1 MGNFVDVQNVGN
13 IREEDLGATV
23 RTKMNKSLNQA
34 RAISF
39 LTLLSLDKIPL
50 KDLRR
55 ISPDWVLWLQ
65 DYYKGKDKVKLENI
79 PFYIKLKQFETVFKK
94 ILVKDDLPNFS
105 MHLVSMNEL
114 DGYYAENDF
123 LYIPAD
129 VNELY
134 LYNSSIKAHKHSYL
148 PQSILK
154 RLKMLPKGLIVI
166 LAKYD
171 SSMRVLSYVIDKEWV
186 EGNFEQSFSEREIA
200 VNKFCRDNSMEKTQ
214 VFRCKA
220 GQEAQKGFVLGI
232 NENMLD
238 MRWIR

>member
-1 MGNFVDVQNVGN
+1 
-13 IREEDLGATV
+13 
-23 RTKMNKSLNQA
+23 MNKALIQA

-39 LTLLSLDKIPL
+39 LTLLSLDSIPL

-65 DYYKGKDKVKLENI
+65 DYYKSQGKIKLENI

-105 MHLVSMNEL
+105 IHLSSVGEIDEIS
-114 DGYYAENDF
+114 AESDF

-129 VNELY
+129 ANELY
-134 LYNSSIKAHKHSYL
+134 LYNTSLKHHKHSYL
-148 PQSILK
+148 PQSILRK
-154 RLKMLPKGLIVI
+154 LKVLPTGLIVI
-166 LAKYD
+166 LAKYEGV
-171 SSMRVLSYVIDKEWV
+171 MKVLTYLISKEWV
-186 EGNFEQSFSEREIA
+186 EGKFEQSFSEREIA

-214 VFRCKA
+214 VFRRKA
-220 GQEAQKGFVLGI
+220 MQKVQKGFVLDVAG
-232 NENMLD
+232 NVLD

>member
-1 MGNFVDVQNVGN
+1 
-13 IREEDLGATV
+13 
-23 RTKMNKSLNQA
+23 MNKALSQA

-39 LTLLSLDKIPL
+39 LTLLSLDSIPL

-65 DYYKGKDKVKLENI
+65 DYYKGQGKIKLENI
-79 PFYIKLKQFETVFKK
+79 PFYINLRQFESVFKK

-105 MHLVSMNEL
+105 IHLSSVGEC
-114 DGYYAENDF
+114 DEYYSGVDF

-134 LYNSSIKAHKHSYL
+134 LYNSSLKLHTHSYL
-148 PQSILK
+148 PQSVLK
-154 RLKMLPKGLIVI
+154 RLKMLPTGLIVI

-186 EGNFEQSFSEREIA
+186 EGKFEQSFSEREIA
-200 VNKFCRDNSMEKTQ
+200 VNKFCRDNSMEKLQ
-214 VFRCKA
+214 VFRCKD
-220 GQEAQKGFVLGI
+220 GQTVQKGFVLGVD
-232 NENMLD
+232 ENVLD
-238 MRWIR
+238 MRWVR

>member
-1 MGNFVDVQNVGN
+1 MVV
-13 IREEDLGATV
+13 LGLLQKGMW
-23 RTKMNKSLNQA
+23 RIKMNKALTQA

-39 LTLLSLDKIPL
+39 LTLLSLDSIPL

-65 DYYKGKDKVKLENI
+65 DYYKSQGKIKLENI
-79 PFYIKLKQFETVFKK
+79 PFYINLRQFETVFKK
-94 ILVKDDLPNFS
+94 ILVKDGLPNFS
-105 MHLVSMNEL
+105 IHLSSAGEI
-114 DGYYAENDF
+114 DGYYAESDF

-134 LYNSSIKAHKHSYL
+134 LYNSSIKAHTHSYL

-171 SSMRVLSYVIDKEWV
+171 ASMRVLSYVIDKEWL
-186 EGNFEQSFSEREIA
+186 EGKFEQSFSERELA
-200 VNKFCRDNSMEKTQ
+200 VNKFCRDNYMEKLQ

-220 GQEAQKGFVLGI
+220 GQKVQKGFVLGVDG
-232 NENMLD
+232 NVLD
-238 MRWIR
+238 MRWVR

>member
-1 MGNFVDVQNVGN
+1 M
-13 IREEDLGATV
+13 
-23 RTKMNKSLNQA
+23 TKAINQA

-65 DYYKGKDKVKLENI
+65 DYYKSQGKIKLEDI
-79 PFYIKLKQFETVFKK
+79 PFYVNLKQFESVFKK
-94 ILVKDDLPNFS
+94 ILVLDDLSNFS
-105 MHLVSMNEL
+105 THLISVEECNE
-114 DGYYAENDF
+114 YYTESDF

-134 LYNSSIKAHKHSYL
+134 LYSTSLQGHKHSYL
-148 PQSILK
+148 PQSILRK
-154 RLKMLPKGLIVI
+154 LKVLPKGLIVI

-171 SSMRVLSYVIDKEWV
+171 SSMRVLTYLIDKEWA
-186 EGNFEQSFSEREIA
+186 EGKFEQDFSTREIA
-200 VNKFCRDNSMEKTQ
+200 VNKFCRDNSMEKLQ

-220 GQEAQKGFVLGI
+220 RQKVEKGFVLGI
-232 NENMLD
+232 NENVLD

>member
-1 MGNFVDVQNVGN
+1 
-13 IREEDLGATV
+13 
-23 RTKMNKSLNQA
+23 MNKSLNQA

-79 PFYIKLKQFETVFKK
+79 PFYINLRQFETVFKK

-105 MHLVSMNEL
+105 MHLVSMDEL
-114 DGYYAENDF
+114 DEISAESDF

-134 LYNSSIKAHKHSYL
+134 LYSTSLQGHKHSYL
-148 PQSILK
+148 PQSILRK
-154 RLKMLPKGLIVI
+154 LKVLPTGLIVI
-166 LAKYD
+166 LAKYG
-171 SSMRVLSYVIDKEWV
+171 SSMKVLSYLTSKEWV
-186 EGNFEQSFSEREIA
+186 EGKFEQSFSEREVIIH
-200 VNKFCRDNSMEKTQ
+200 KFCMDFDLEKAQ
-214 VFRCKA
+214 VFRCKS
-220 GQEAQKGFVLGI
+220 GYKVTSGFVLGLGGDI
-232 NENMLD
+232 SNI
-238 MRWIR
+238 RWVK

>member
-1 MGNFVDVQNVGN
+1 
-13 IREEDLGATV
+13 
-23 RTKMNKSLNQA
+23 MNKSLNQA

-79 PFYIKLKQFETVFKK
+79 PFYIKLKQFEPVFKK

-105 MHLVSMNEL
+105 IHLSSVNEVE
-114 DGYYAENDF
+114 GYYAENDF

-134 LYNSSIKAHKHSYL
+134 LYNTSLRGHKHSYL
-148 PQSILK
+148 PQSILRK
-154 RLKMLPKGLIVI
+154 LKVLPAGLIVI

-171 SSMRVLSYVIDKEWV
+171 SSMRVLTYLIDKEWA
-186 EGNFEQSFSEREIA
+186 EKKFEQDFSTREIA
-200 VNKFCRDNSMEKTQ
+200 VNKFCRDSDLEKMQ
-214 VFRCKA
+214 VFRCKS
-220 GQEAQKGFVLGI
+220 GQKVNKGFVLGLD
-232 NENMLD
+232 ENMLD
-238 MRWIR
+238 MRWVR

>member
-1 MGNFVDVQNVGN
+1 
-13 IREEDLGATV
+13 
-23 RTKMNKSLNQA
+23 MNKALNQA

-39 LTLLSLDKIPL
+39 LTLLSLDNIPL

-65 DYYKGKDKVKLENI
+65 DYYKSQGKIKLENI
-79 PFYIKLKQFETVFKK
+79 PFYINLRQFESVFKK

-105 MHLVSMNEL
+105 IYLSSVEEC
-114 DGYYAENDF
+114 DEYYSGANF

-134 LYNSSIKAHKHSYL
+134 LYNSSVKAHKHSYL

-154 RLKMLPKGLIVI
+154 KLKVLPTGLIII
-166 LAKYD
+166 LAKYGGF
-171 SSMRVLSYVIDKEWV
+171 MRVLTYMLDKEWV
-186 EGNFEQSFSEREIA
+186 EGKFEQSFSEREIA
-200 VNKFCRDNSMEKTQ
+200 VNKFCRDNYMEKLQ

-220 GQEAQKGFVLGI
+220 GQKVQKGFVLGVD
-232 NENMLD
+232 ENVLD
-238 MRWIR
+238 MRWVR

>member
-1 MGNFVDVQNVGN
+1 
-13 IREEDLGATV
+13 
-23 RTKMNKSLNQA
+23 MNKALTQA

-39 LTLLSLDKIPL
+39 LTLLSLDNIPL

-65 DYYKGKDKVKLENI
+65 DYYKSQGKIKLENI
-79 PFYIKLKQFETVFKK
+79 PFYINLRQFESVFKK

-105 MHLVSMNEL
+105 IYLSSVEEC
-114 DGYYAENDF
+114 DEYYSGANF

-134 LYNSSIKAHKHSYL
+134 LYNSSVKAHKHSYL

-154 RLKMLPKGLIVI
+154 KLKVLPTGLIII
-166 LAKYD
+166 LAKYGGF
-171 SSMRVLSYVIDKEWV
+171 MRVLTYMLDKEWV
-186 EGNFEQSFSEREIA
+186 EGKFEQSFSEREIA
-200 VNKFCRDNSMEKTQ
+200 VNKFCRDNYMEKLQ

-220 GQEAQKGFVLGI
+220 GQKVQKGFVLGVDG
-232 NENMLD
+232 NVLD

>member
-1 MGNFVDVQNVGN
+1 MK
-13 IREEDLGATV
+13 
-23 RTKMNKSLNQA
+23 TKALNQA

-105 MHLVSMNEL
+105 MHLVSMNEI
-114 DGYYAENDF
+114 DGYYAKNDF

-134 LYNSSIKAHKHSYL
+134 LYNTSLRGHRCTYL
-148 PQSILK
+148 PQSILRK
-154 RLKMLPKGLIVI
+154 LKLLPAGLIII
-166 LAKYD
+166 LAGYD
-171 SSMRVLSYVIDKEWV
+171 SSVRVLTYLINKEWV
-186 EGNFEQSFSEREIA
+186 EGKFEQSFSEREIV
-200 VNKFCRDNSMEKTQ
+200 VNKFCRDNSMEKMQ
-214 VFRCKA
+214 VFRCKS
-220 GQEAQKGFVLGI
+220 GQKVSRGFMLGLD
-232 NENMLD
+232 ESMLD
-238 MRWIR
+238 MRWVR

>member
-1 MGNFVDVQNVGN
+1 
-13 IREEDLGATV
+13 
-23 RTKMNKSLNQA
+23 MNKALNQA

-65 DYYKGKDKVKLENI
+65 DYYKGKDKIKLENI

-105 MHLVSMNEL
+105 MHLVSMDEI
-114 DGYYAENDF
+114 DEYYSGADF

-134 LYNSSIKAHKHSYL
+134 LYNSSLKLHTHSYL

-154 RLKMLPKGLIVI
+154 RLKVLPKGLIVI

-171 SSMRVLSYVIDKEWV
+171 SSMRVLSYLIHSEWV
-186 EGNFEQSFSEREIA
+186 EGKFEQSFSEREIA

-220 GQEAQKGFVLGI
+220 GQKVEKGFVLDVS
-232 NENMLD
+232 ENVLD
-238 MRWIR
+238 MRWVK

>member
-1 MGNFVDVQNVGN
+1 M
-13 IREEDLGATV
+13 
-23 RTKMNKSLNQA
+23 TKALNQA

-39 LTLLSLDKIPL
+39 LTLLSLDSIPL

-65 DYYKGKDKVKLENI
+65 DYYKSQGKIKLENI
-79 PFYIKLKQFETVFKK
+79 PFYINLRQFESVFKK

-105 MHLVSMNEL
+105 IHLSSVGEI
-114 DGYYAENDF
+114 DEIGAESDF

-134 LYNSSIKAHKHSYL
+134 LYNSSLKHHKHSYL
-148 PQSILK
+148 PQSILRK
-154 RLKMLPKGLIVI
+154 LKVLPTGLIVI

-171 SSMRVLSYVIDKEWV
+171 SSMRVLTYLTSNEWV
-186 EGNFEQSFSEREIA
+186 EGKFEQSFSEREVA
-200 VNKFCRDNSMEKTQ
+200 VSKFCRDNSMEKLQ
-214 VFRCKA
+214 VFRCRA
-220 GQEAQKGFVLGI
+220 GQKVQKGFVLGI

-238 MRWIR
+238 MRWVR

>member
-1 MGNFVDVQNVGN
+1 
-13 IREEDLGATV
+13 
-23 RTKMNKSLNQA
+23 MNKSLNQA

-105 MHLVSMNEL
+105 IHLSSVREI
-114 DGYYAENDF
+114 DGYYAESDF

-134 LYNSSIKAHKHSYL
+134 LYNSSLKLHTHSYL

-154 RLKMLPKGLIVI
+154 RLKVLPKGLIVI

-171 SSMRVLSYVIDKEWV
+171 SSTRVLTYMLDKEWA
-186 EGNFEQSFSEREIA
+186 EGKFKQSFSAREVIIH
-200 VNKFCRDNSMEKTQ
+200 KFCMDFDLEKAQ
-214 VFRCKA
+214 VFRCKS
-220 GQEAQKGFVLGI
+220 GQKVNKGFVLGL
-232 NENMLD
+232 EESVLD
-238 MRWIR
+238 MRWVR

>member
-1 MGNFVDVQNVGN
+1 
-13 IREEDLGATV
+13 
-23 RTKMNKSLNQA
+23 MNKALSQA

-39 LTLLSLDKIPL
+39 LTLLSLDSIPL

-65 DYYKGKDKVKLENI
+65 DYYKSQGKIKLENI
-79 PFYIKLKQFETVFKK
+79 PFYINLRQFESVFKK

-105 MHLVSMNEL
+105 IHLSSVKEVDEIS
-114 DGYYAENDF
+114 AENDF

-134 LYNSSIKAHKHSYL
+134 LYSTSLRGHKHSYL
-148 PQSILK
+148 PQSILRK
-154 RLKMLPKGLIVI
+154 LKVLPTGLIVI
-166 LAKYD
+166 LADYD

-186 EGNFEQSFSEREIA
+186 EGKFEQSFSEREIA
-200 VNKFCRDNSMEKTQ
+200 VNKFCRDNSMEKII

-220 GQEAQKGFVLGI
+220 GQKVQKGFVLGVD
-232 NENMLD
+232 ENVLD
-238 MRWIR
+238 MRWVR

>member
-1 MGNFVDVQNVGN
+1 M
-13 IREEDLGATV
+13 IKA
-23 RTKMNKSLNQA
+23 LNQA

-65 DYYKGKDKVKLENI
+65 DYYKSQGKIKLEDI
-79 PFYIKLKQFETVFKK
+79 PFYVNLKQFESVFKK

-105 MHLVSMNEL
+105 IHLSSVGEIDEIS
-114 DGYYAENDF
+114 AENDF

-134 LYNSSIKAHKHSYL
+134 LYSTSLRGHKHSYL

-171 SSMRVLSYVIDKEWV
+171 SSMKVLTYMLDKEWS
-186 EGNFEQSFSEREIA
+186 EEKFAQTFSEREIA
-200 VNKFCRDNSMEKTQ
+200 VNKFCRDNSMEKLQ

-220 GQEAQKGFVLGI
+220 GQKVEKGFVLGVDGSV
-232 NENMLD
+232 LD
-238 MRWIR
+238 MRWVR